1 MGGDSHNK
9 HSTRKRT
16 PKHTHYKMKKVIVIG
31 ATSGLGREM
40 AAQLV
45 KAGYKVGIAGRRSE
59 LLDAF
64 VEEYKGVAVE
74 PIEQQV
80 VDITATSATTA
91 LDQLI
96 ERMGGMDILLH
107 VAGAGFENPTLEEG
121 KERHITEV
129 NSVGFVTI
137 IDHAYH
143 WFRTHGGVGHIAA
156 VTSIAGTK
164 GMGLAPA
171 YSATKRLQTTYLS
184 ALAQHARM
192 DGVRLHITDIR
203 PGYAQTDILTPGKKY
218 PAVLSPEKVARVAIK
233 AIKHHRR
240 ICTIDWRF
248 KLVVAGWSLVPRPL
262 WERITFVK

>member
-1 MGGDSHNK
+1 
-9 HSTRKRT
+9 
-16 PKHTHYKMKKVIVIG
+16 
-31 ATSGLGREM
+31 M

-45 KAGYKVGIAGRRSE
+45 RAGHKVGIAGRRGE
-59 LLDAF
+59 LLNSF
-64 VEEYKGVAVE
+64 VEEYKGVAAE

-80 VDITATSATTA
+80 VDVTSPSATSS
-91 LDQLI
+91 LDELI
-96 ERMGGMDILLH
+96 GRMGGMDVLLH
-107 VAGAGFENPTLEEG
+107 VAGAGFENPALVEG

-143 WFRTHGGVGHIAA
+143 WFRTHGGEGHIAA

-192 DGVRLHITDIR
+192 DGVRLYITDIR

-218 PAVLSPEKVARVAIK
+218 PMVLSPEKVARK
-233 AIKHHRR
+233 AIEAIHHRRR

-248 KLVVAGWSLVPRPL
+248 RLLVAGWSLIPRPL

>member
-1 MGGDSHNK
+1 MA
-9 HSTRKRT
+9 KRF
-16 PKHTHYKMKKVIVIG
+16 IVIG

-45 KAGYKVGIAGRRSE
+45 KAGHKVGIAGRRGE
-59 LLDAF
+59 LLNSF
-64 VEEYKGVAVE
+64 VEEYKDLCAE
-74 PIEQQV
+74 PIEWQEMDV
-80 VDITATSATTA
+80 TSPSATTA
-91 LDQLI
+91 LDELI
-96 ERMGGMDILLH
+96 ERMGGMDVLLH
-107 VAGAGFENPTLEEG
+107 VAGAGFENPALEEG

-137 IDHAYH
+137 INHAYH
-143 WFRTHGGVGHIAA
+143 WFRTHGGKGHIAA

-164 GMGLAPA
+164 GMGLAPS

-192 DGVRLHITDIR
+192 DGVRLHVTDIR

-218 PAVLSPEKVARVAIK
+218 PAVLSPEKVARHAIR

-248 KLVVAGWSLVPRPL
+248 RLLVAGWSLIPRPL

>member
-1 MGGDSHNK
+1 MAQA
-9 HSTRKRT
+9 
-16 PKHTHYKMKKVIVIG
+16 KKIVVVG

-45 KAGYKVGIAGRRSE
+45 RAGYKVGIAGRRSE
-59 LLDAF
+59 LLGSF
-64 VEEYKGVAVE
+64 VEEHKGEATE

-80 VDITATSATTA
+80 IDVTSQGATAA
-91 LDQLI
+91 LDELI

-107 VAGAGFENPTLEEG
+107 VAGAGFENPSLEEG

-129 NSVGFVTI
+129 NSVGFVSI

-218 PAVLSPEKVARVAIK
+218 PMVLTPEKVARK
-233 AIKHHRR
+233 AICAIRHHRR

-248 KLVVAGWSLVPRPL
+248 RLLVAGWSLIPRPL

>member
-1 MGGDSHNK
+1 
-9 HSTRKRT
+9 
-16 PKHTHYKMKKVIVIG
+16 
-31 ATSGLGREM
+31 M

-45 KAGYKVGIAGRRSE
+45 LAGHKVGIAGRRGE
-59 LLDAF
+59 LLNSF
-64 VEEYKGVAVE
+64 VEEYKGVAAE

-80 VDITATSATTA
+80 VDVTSPSATSS
-91 LDQLI
+91 LDELI
-96 ERMGGMDILLH
+96 GRMGGMDVLLH
-107 VAGAGFENPTLEEG
+107 VAGAGFENPSLEEG

-143 WFRTHGGVGHIAA
+143 WFRAHSGRGHIAA

-192 DGVRLHITDIR
+192 DGVELYITDIR

-218 PAVLSPEKVARVAIK
+218 PMVLTPEKVARK
-233 AIKHHRR
+233 AIEAINHRRR

-248 KLVVAGWSLVPRPL
+248 RLLVAGWSLIPRPL
-262 WERITFVK
+262 WERLTFVK

>member
-1 MGGDSHNK
+1 
-9 HSTRKRT
+9 
-16 PKHTHYKMKKVIVIG
+16 
-31 ATSGLGREM
+31 M

-45 KAGYKVGIAGRRSE
+45 KAGHKVGIAGRRSE
-59 LLDAF
+59 LLNSF
-64 VEEYKGVAVE
+64 VEEYKGVAAE

-80 VDITATSATTA
+80 VDVTSPSAPA
-91 LDQLI
+91 SLDELI
-96 ERMGGMDILLH
+96 GRMGGMDVLLH
-107 VAGAGFENPTLEEG
+107 VAGAGFENPALEEG

-143 WFRTHGGVGHIAA
+143 WFRTHGGRGHIAA

-192 DGVRLHITDIR
+192 DGVRLYITDIR

-218 PAVLSPEKVARVAIK
+218 PMVLTPEKVARK
-233 AIKHHRR
+233 AIDAINHRRR

-248 KLVVAGWSLVPRPL
+248 RLLVAGWSLIPRPL
-262 WERITFVK
+262 WERLTFVK

>member
-1 MGGDSHNK
+1 MA
-9 HSTRKRT
+9 KRF
-16 PKHTHYKMKKVIVIG
+16 VVVG

-45 KAGYKVGIAGRRSE
+45 KAGHKVGIAGRRSE
-59 LLDAF
+59 LLNSF
-64 VEEYKGVAVE
+64 VEEYKGVAAE

-80 VDITATSATTA
+80 VDVTSPSAPA
-91 LDQLI
+91 SLDELI
-96 ERMGGMDILLH
+96 GRMGGMDVLLH
-107 VAGAGFENPTLEEG
+107 VAGAGFENPALEEG

-143 WFRTHGGVGHIAA
+143 WFRTHGGRGHIAA

-192 DGVRLHITDIR
+192 DGVRLYITDIR

-218 PAVLSPEKVARVAIK
+218 PMVLTPEKVARK
-233 AIKHHRR
+233 AIDAINHRRR

-248 KLVVAGWSLVPRPL
+248 RLLVAGWSLIPRPL
-262 WERITFVK
+262 WERLTFVK

>member
-1 MGGDSHNK
+1 MAE
-9 HSTRKRT
+9 
-16 PKHTHYKMKKVIVIG
+16 KMIKKIVVVG

-40 AAQLV
+40 ASQLV
-45 KAGYKVGIAGRRSE
+45 KAGYKVGIAGRRGE
-59 LLDAF
+59 LLASF
-64 VEEYKGVAVE
+64 VEEHKEVAAA

-80 VDITATSATTA
+80 MDVTSPTATAA
-91 LDQLI
+91 LDTLI
-96 ERMGGMDILLH
+96 DHMGGMDILLH
-107 VAGAGFENPTLEEG
+107 VAGAGFENPALDEG

-143 WFRTHGGVGHIAA
+143 WFRTHGGKGHIAA

-184 ALAQHARM
+184 AMAQHARM
-192 DGVRLHITDIR
+192 DGVKLHITDIR

-233 AIKHHRR
+233 AIRRHRR

-248 KLVVAGWSLVPRPL
+248 KFVVAGWSLVPRPL
-262 WERITFVK
+262 WERVTFVK

>member
-1 MGGDSHNK
+1 
-9 HSTRKRT
+9 
-16 PKHTHYKMKKVIVIG
+16 
-31 ATSGLGREM
+31 M

-45 KAGYKVGIAGRRSE
+45 LAGHKVGIAGRRGE
-59 LLDAF
+59 LLNSF
-64 VEEYKGVAVE
+64 VEEYKGVAAE

-80 VDITATSATTA
+80 VDVTSPSATSS
-91 LDQLI
+91 LDELI
-96 ERMGGMDILLH
+96 GRMGGMDVLLH
-107 VAGAGFENPTLEEG
+107 VAGAGFENPSLEEG

-143 WFRTHGGVGHIAA
+143 WFRTHSGRGHIAA

-192 DGVRLHITDIR
+192 DGVELYITDIR

-218 PAVLSPEKVARVAIK
+218 PMVLTPEKVARK
-233 AIKHHRR
+233 AIEAINHRRR

-248 KLVVAGWSLVPRPL
+248 RLLVAGWSLIPRPL
-262 WERITFVK
+262 WERLTFVK

>member
-1 MGGDSHNK
+1 M
-9 HSTRKRT
+9 TQA
-16 PKHTHYKMKKVIVIG
+16 KKIVVIG

-45 KAGYKVGIAGRRSE
+45 RAGYKVGVAGRRSE
-59 LLDAF
+59 LLGSF
-64 VEEYKGVAVE
+64 VEEYKGVATE

-80 VDITATSATTA
+80 IDITSQGATAS
-91 LDQLI
+91 LDELI

-107 VAGAGFENPTLEEG
+107 VSGAGFENPSLEEG

-143 WFRTHGGVGHIAA
+143 WFRTHGGKGHIAA

-164 GMGLAPA
+164 GMGVAPA
-171 YSATKRLQTTYLS
+171 YSASKRLQTTYLS

-218 PAVLSPEKVARVAIK
+218 EATIYQDAKGISWDNNPSTYEIRRQKVTSKSVLKLQSAPGGGFAV
-233 AIKHHRR
+233 
-240 ICTIDWRF
+240 
-248 KLVVAGWSLVPRPL
+248 SLK
-262 WERITFVK
+262 EIE

>member
-1 MGGDSHNK
+1 
-9 HSTRKRT
+9 
-16 PKHTHYKMKKVIVIG
+16 
-31 ATSGLGREM
+31 M

-45 KAGYKVGIAGRRSE
+45 LAGHKVGIAGRRGE
-59 LLDAF
+59 LLNAF
-64 VEEYKGVAVE
+64 VEEYKGVAAE

-80 VDITATSATTA
+80 VDVTSPSATSS
-91 LDQLI
+91 LDELI
-96 ERMGGMDILLH
+96 GRMGGMDVLLH
-107 VAGAGFENPTLEEG
+107 VAGAGFENPSLEEG

-143 WFRTHGGVGHIAA
+143 WFRTHGGRGHIAA

-192 DGVRLHITDIR
+192 DGVELYITDIR

-218 PAVLSPEKVARVAIK
+218 PMVLTPEKVARK
-233 AIKHHRR
+233 AIEAINHRRR

-248 KLVVAGWSLVPRPL
+248 RLLVAGWSLIPRPL
-262 WERITFVK
+262 WERLTFVK

>member
-1 MGGDSHNK
+1 MAQA
-9 HSTRKRT
+9 
-16 PKHTHYKMKKVIVIG
+16 KKIVVVG

-45 KAGYKVGIAGRRSE
+45 RAGYKVGIAGRRSE
-59 LLDAF
+59 LLASF
-64 VEEYKGVAVE
+64 VEEFKGEATE

-80 VDITATSATTA
+80 IDVTSPGATAA
-91 LDQLI
+91 LDELI

-107 VAGAGFENPTLEEG
+107 VSGAGFENPSLEKG

-143 WFRTHGGVGHIAA
+143 WFRTHGGKGHIAA

-164 GMGLAPA
+164 GMGVAPA
-171 YSATKRLQTTYLS
+171 YSASKRLQTTYLS

-192 DGVRLHITDIR
+192 DGVKLHITDIR

-218 PAVLSPEKVARVAIK
+218 PMVLTPEKVARK
-233 AIKHHRR
+233 AIAAICRHRR

-248 KLVVAGWSLVPRPL
+248 RLLVAGWSLIPRPL

>member
-1 MGGDSHNK
+1 MA
-9 HSTRKRT
+9 KRF
-16 PKHTHYKMKKVIVIG
+16 IVIG

-45 KAGYKVGIAGRRSE
+45 LAGHKVGIAGRRGE
-59 LLDAF
+59 LLNSF
-64 VEEYKGVAVE
+64 VEEYKGVAAE

-80 VDITATSATTA
+80 VDVTSPSATSS
-91 LDQLI
+91 LDELI
-96 ERMGGMDILLH
+96 GRMGGMDVLLH
-107 VAGAGFENPTLEEG
+107 VAGAGFENPSLEEG

-143 WFRTHGGVGHIAA
+143 WFRTHGGRGHIAA

-192 DGVRLHITDIR
+192 DGVELYITDIR

-218 PAVLSPEKVARVAIK
+218 PMVLTPEKVARK
-233 AIKHHRR
+233 AIEAINHRRR

-248 KLVVAGWSLVPRPL
+248 RLLVAGWSLIPRPL
-262 WERITFVK
+262 WERLTFVK

>member
-1 MGGDSHNK
+1 
-9 HSTRKRT
+9 
-16 PKHTHYKMKKVIVIG
+16 MKKIIVVG

-45 KAGYKVGIAGRRSE
+45 KAGHKVGIAGRRSE
-59 LLDAF
+59 LLDSF
-64 VEEYKGVAVE
+64 IEEHKSIASE
-74 PIEQQV
+74 PIEAQV
-80 VDITATSATTA
+80 LDVTAPDATAA

-96 ERMGGMDILLH
+96 ERIGGMDILLH
-107 VAGAGFENPTLEEG
+107 VAGAGFENPALDAA

-129 NSVGFVTI
+129 NTVGFVSI

-143 WFRTHGGVGHIAA
+143 WFRTHGGKGHIAA
-156 VTSIAGTK
+156 VTSISGIK
-164 GMGLAPA
+164 GMGIAPA
-171 YSATKRLQTTYLS
+171 YSATKRMQNNYLS

-203 PGYAQTDILTPGKKY
+203 PGYAQTDILTPNKKY
-218 PAVLSPEKVARVAIK
+218 PIVLSPEKVARVAIR
-233 AIKHHRR
+233 AIKRHRR

-248 KLVVAGWSLVPRPL
+248 KLVVAVWSLVPRPL

>member
-1 MGGDSHNK
+1 MAQAQK
-9 HSTRKRT
+9 IR
-16 PKHTHYKMKKVIVIG
+16 VVG

-45 KAGYKVGIAGRRSE
+45 RAGYKVGIVGRRSE
-59 LLDAF
+59 LLASF
-64 VEEYKGVAVE
+64 VEEFKGEATE

-80 VDITATSATTA
+80 IDVTSPGATAA
-91 LDQLI
+91 LDELI

-107 VAGAGFENPTLEEG
+107 VAGAGFENPSLEEG

-129 NSVGFVTI
+129 NSVGFVSI

-143 WFRTHGGVGHIAA
+143 WFRTHGGAGHIAA

-218 PAVLSPEKVARVAIK
+218 PMVLTPEKVACK
-233 AIKHHRR
+233 AICAIRHRRR

-248 KLVVAGWSLVPRPL
+248 RLLVAGWSLIPRPL

>member
-1 MGGDSHNK
+1 MAQAQK
-9 HSTRKRT
+9 
-16 PKHTHYKMKKVIVIG
+16 IVVVG

-45 KAGYKVGIAGRRSE
+45 RAGYKVGIAGRRSE
-59 LLDAF
+59 LLGSF
-64 VEEYKGVAVE
+64 VEEFKGEATE

-80 VDITATSATTA
+80 IDVTSQEATAA
-91 LDQLI
+91 LDELI

-107 VAGAGFENPTLEEG
+107 VAGAGFENPSLEEG

-129 NSVGFVTI
+129 NSVGFVSI

-218 PAVLSPEKVARVAIK
+218 PMVLTPEKVARK
-233 AIKHHRR
+233 AICAIRHRRR

-248 KLVVAGWSLVPRPL
+248 RLLVAGWSLIPRPL

>member
-1 MGGDSHNK
+1 M
-9 HSTRKRT
+9 TQA
-16 PKHTHYKMKKVIVIG
+16 KKIVVIG

-45 KAGYKVGIAGRRSE
+45 MAGYKVGVAGRRSE
-59 LLDAF
+59 LLGSF
-64 VEEYKGVAVE
+64 VEEYKSVAVE

-80 VDITATSATTA
+80 MDVTATDAPSA
-91 LDQLI
+91 LDKLI
-96 ERMGGMDILLH
+96 EQMGGMDILLH
-107 VAGAGFENPTLEEG
+107 VAGAGFENPTLEVG
-121 KERHITEV
+121 TERHITEV
-129 NSVGFVTI
+129 NSVGFVSI

-203 PGYAQTDILTPGKKY
+203 PGYAQT
-218 PAVLSPEKVARVAIK
+218 
-233 AIKHHRR
+233 
-240 ICTIDWRF
+240 
-248 KLVVAGWSLVPRPL
+248 
-262 WERITFVK
+262 

>member
-1 MGGDSHNK
+1 MA
-9 HSTRKRT
+9 KRF
-16 PKHTHYKMKKVIVIG
+16 IVVG

-45 KAGYKVGIAGRRSE
+45 KAGHKVGIAGRRSE
-59 LLDAF
+59 LLNSF
-64 VEEYKGVAVE
+64 VEEYKGVATE

-80 VDITATSATTA
+80 VDVTSPSAPA
-91 LDQLI
+91 SLDELI
-96 ERMGGMDILLH
+96 GRMGGMDVLLH
-107 VAGAGFENPTLEEG
+107 VAGAGFENPALEEG

-143 WFRTHGGVGHIAA
+143 WFRTHGGRGHIAA

-192 DGVRLHITDIR
+192 DGVRLYITDIR

-218 PAVLSPEKVARVAIK
+218 PMVLTPEKVARK
-233 AIKHHRR
+233 AIDAINHRRR

-248 KLVVAGWSLVPRPL
+248 RLLVAGWSLIPRPL
-262 WERITFVK
+262 WERLTFVK

>member
-1 MGGDSHNK
+1 MA
-9 HSTRKRT
+9 KRFI
-16 PKHTHYKMKKVIVIG
+16 IVG

-45 KAGYKVGIAGRRSE
+45 RAGHKVGIAGRRGE
-59 LLDAF
+59 LLNSF
-64 VEEYKGVAVE
+64 VEEYKGVAAE

-80 VDITATSATTA
+80 VDVTSPSAPAA

-96 ERMGGMDILLH
+96 ERMGGMDVLLH
-107 VAGAGFENPTLEEG
+107 VAGAGFENPSLEEG
-121 KERHITEV
+121 KERHITNV

-143 WFRTHGGVGHIAA
+143 WFRTHGGRGHIAA

-192 DGVRLHITDIR
+192 DGVRLCVTDIR
-203 PGYAQTDILTPGKKY
+203 PGYAQTDILTPGKEY
-218 PAVLSPEKVARVAIK
+218 PMVLSPEKVARK
-233 AIKHHRR
+233 AIEAIDRRRR

-248 KLVVAGWSLVPRPL
+248 RLLVAGWSLIPRPL
-262 WERITFVK
+262 WERLTFVK

>member
-1 MGGDSHNK
+1 MAEK
-9 HSTRKRT
+9 M
-16 PKHTHYKMKKVIVIG
+16 MKKIVVVG

-40 AAQLV
+40 ASQLV
-45 KAGYKVGIAGRRSE
+45 KAGYKVGIAGRRGE
-59 LLDAF
+59 LLASF
-64 VEEYKGVAVE
+64 VEEHKGVAAA

-80 VDITATSATTA
+80 MDVTSPTATAA
-91 LDQLI
+91 LDTLI
-96 ERMGGMDILLH
+96 DHMGGMDILLH
-107 VAGAGFENPTLEEG
+107 VAGAGFENPTLDQG

-143 WFRTHGGVGHIAA
+143 WFRTHGGKGHIAA

-184 ALAQHARM
+184 AMAQHARM
-192 DGVRLHITDIR
+192 DGVKLHITDIR

-233 AIKHHRR
+233 AIRRHRR

-248 KLVVAGWSLVPRPL
+248 KFVVAGWSLVPRPL
-262 WERITFVK
+262 WERVTFVK